1 MFLNEWF
8 TIFVHIN
15 RIFGKMGE
23 EETIISGIEYKV
35 RKLIESLN
43 ESESEKEKLLSD
55 KSELKRELEQQKQ
68 INKELQEKIKT
79 VKTAKLLE
87 SAKGSVEAKNRI
99 NELVRE
105 IERCIG
111 LLNN

>member
-1 MFLNEWF
+1 
-8 TIFVHIN
+8 
-15 RIFGKMGE
+15 MGD

-43 ESESEKEKLLSD
+43 KCEEEKGKLLTE
-55 KSELKRELEQQKQ
+55 KAELENKIEQQTEF
-68 INKELQEKIKT
+68 NKELQEKIKT
-79 VKTAKLLE
+79 IKTAKLLE

-105 IERCIG
+105 IDKCIG